1 MSTTVIRRLAAF
13 PLRLA
18 LHVAGRAYV
27 PGRELADALAIARRL
42 AGDGIACTLGYFH
55 DGTETADQLAALSRA
70 TVDAVAGLEPRGYL
84 SIKAPAFHYRPAVV
98 GAIVA
103 AAREKGVLAHFDSHE
118 PATAEPTFLCIQ
130 QAVAQGA
137 TVGVT
142 TPGRWPRSPDDA
154 AAAAAL
160 GVRVRVVKGEW
171 PDPEAPALDLRQG
184 FLAVIDRLAG
194 QSVEVAVA
202 THDPWLARESI
213 TRLQAAGTPCE
224 IELLYGLPRRRLLA
238 LARELSVPV
247 RLYLPFGASWRPYAL
262 GKVRDNPRML
272 WWVARDG
279 LIGLFRLWRRP

>member
-1 MSTTVIRRLAAF
+1 MSKALLRRLAALPF
-13 PLRLA
+13 RLA

-55 DGTETADQLAALSRA
+55 DGSETSNQLTALARQ
-70 TVDAVAGLEPRGYL
+70 TVAAVAGLSPRGYL
-84 SIKAPAFHYRPAVV
+84 SVKTPAFHHRPAVA
-98 GAIVA
+98 GEIVA
-103 AAREKGVLAHFDSHE
+103 AARDGGVLAHFDSHDIGS
-118 PATAEPTFLCIQ
+118 ADATFLCMR
-130 QAVAQGA
+130 QAVEQGA
-137 TVGVT
+137 AVGVT
-142 TPGRWPRSPDDA
+142 IPGRWRRSPDDA
-154 AAAAAL
+154 VAAAAL

-171 PDPEAPALDLRQG
+171 PDPEAPAMDLRQG

-194 QSVEVAVA
+194 QPVAVAVA

-213 TRLQAAGTPCE
+213 TRLRAAGTPCE
-224 IELLYGLPRRRLLA
+224 LELLNGLPRRRLLA

-272 WWVARDG
+272 GWVARDSVV
-279 LIGLFRLWRRP
+279 GLFHLWRRP